1 MRTVW
6 VAVGA
11 LAMVLAAKAADAD
24 TVYFKTGESVWGSDV
39 YEEGDTVVIV
49 RPGGELRF
57 PKGQVSRIERLRT
70 TLPPFYTPPG
80 LPSAPEAERGGAPA
94 APGSAG
100 SPVPP
105 AAGGGPSVPSA
116 PPTGTPPAPPV
127 ARPPASLSPEAGPAQ
142 LPPPPPPPM
151 PGTLPPR

>member
-6 VAVGA
+6 VAVGV
-11 LAMVLAAKAADAD
+11 LGMVLVATAANAD
-24 TVYFKTGESVWGSDV
+24 TVYLKTGESVWGSDV

-57 PKGQVSRIERLRT
+57 PRGEVSRIERLRT

-80 LPSAPEAERGGAPA
+80 LPPAPETERGGAPA
-94 APGSAG
+94 APGTPGAPGSAG
-100 SPVPP
+100 SPAPP
-105 AAGGGPSVPSA
+105 AAGGAPSVPS
-116 PPTGTPPAPPV
+116 TPPAVP
-127 ARPPASLSPEAGPAQ
+127 SPEAGPTQ

-151 PGTLPPR
+151 PGTQPPR